1 MSGAL
6 EQRFDAFAAAWERGE
21 NPDPAAAVA
30 EAPDDERAA
39 LGGMIAA
46 YLAANPPADVP
57 EEVVRARAADP
68 ASEPPLAWPELIPEL
83 RLHTRTTRSALVERL
98 AAALGYPDATDQVE
112 EHVHGLETGALP
124 AARVRPKV
132 VAALARILEVPES
145 LLEAGRRMAP
155 AAGAQPA
162 AMQAFLRE
170 AQPLEAPTSLQ
181 HAPPELP
188 RDPEIDDLFT
198 GADG

>member
-1 MSGAL
+1 MSAV
-6 EQRFDAFAAAWERGE
+6 EERFDAFAAAWERGE
-21 NPDPAAAVA
+21 NPDPAAALA
-30 EAPDDERAA
+30 DAPEDERAA

-46 YLAANPPADVP
+46 YLSANPRTAVP
-57 EEVVRARAADP
+57 EDVVAARAADP
-68 ASEPPLAWPELIPEL
+68 ASEPPLAWPELLPEL
-83 RLHTRTTRSALVERL
+83 RLRTKTTRSVLVKRL
-98 AAALGYPDATDQVE
+98 AAALGYPDATEQVE

-132 VAALARILEVPES
+132 VAALARILDVPEA

-162 AMQAFLRE
+162 AMAAFLRE
-170 AQPLEAPTSLQ
+170 AQPPAMPAT
-181 HAPPELP
+181 ADELTDAVA
-188 RDPEIDDLFT
+188 RSPEIDDLFT